1 MLNFGARGATVGLA
15 SWSWHG
21 KGEPM
26 EAMVWVKLQIR
37 RVRCHEHGKQDQST
51 MFDAAIL
58 NIQIRSIVPR
68 SKHLDQLHRSQVLH
82 FTCSTRWSL
91 QPMLQTFVGLWAQI
105 YHKIDPCEQCE
116 QAQRLFLHRFRCLRC
131 LRCLRCGLV
140 MVIAVDAAG
149 LWLRALRASQRLFH
163 RVPGLPGVPP

>member
-1 MLNFGARGATVGLA
+1 
-15 SWSWHG
+15 
-21 KGEPM
+21 M

-58 NIQIRSIVPR
+58 NIQIRLIVPR

-82 FTCSTRWSL
+82 FTCSTRWL
-91 QPMLQTFVGLWAQI
+91 FQPMLQTFVGLRAQI

-116 QAQRLFLHRFRCLRC
+116 QAQRLFLHQFRCL
-131 LRCLRCGLV
+131 
-140 MVIAVDAAG
+140 I
-149 LWLRALRASQRLFH
+149 
-163 RVPGLPGVPP
+163 

>member
-15 SWSWHG
+15 SWHG

-58 NIQIRSIVPR
+58 NIQIRLIVPR

-82 FTCSTRWSL
+82 FTCSTRWL
-91 QPMLQTFVGLWAQI
+91 FQPMVQTFVGLRAHI

-131 LRCLRCGLV
+131 GLV
-140 MVIAVDAAG
+140 MVIAAVDAAG
-149 LWLRALRASQRLFH
+149 LWLRACQRVFH
-163 RVPGLPGVPP
+163 RVPGVPR